1 MACAIGYVE
10 RDAVAVERGGSA
22 KVTVGVQS
30 LSDRA
35 LSVRCDP
42 DAPDGVTADWTCDVA
57 AGDRAEAMLTLRADA
72 DAPVGE
78 HAIDLRLRADDGSP
92 LPPAVLR
99 VEVR

>member
-1 MACAIGYVE
+1 
-10 RDAVAVERGGSA
+10 
-22 KVTVGVQS
+22 VTVGVQS

-35 LSVRCDP
+35 LSVRCEP
-42 DAPDGVTADWTCDVA
+42 DVPEGVTAEVA
-57 AGDRAEAMLTLRADA
+57 IEVGAGARAEATLTLRADA
-72 DAPVGE
+72 GAPAGE